1 MFSSGDIAGALRLF
15 FAIVILTAFA
25 AGALISWLIF

>member
-1 MFSSGDIAGALRLF
+1 MLNSGDLAGVLRLF
-15 FAIVILTAFA
+15 FAIVIVIAFV